1 MTDIVL
7 MRLTPHSGYPLMSQG
22 PAVDGIV
29 SAVWTQRW
37 QGYGEAV
44 IVLPPGSDVQIG
56 EFLHFPVRRMAVEVV
71 RREETQKGVT
81 LRCRDALAVLDRRVI
96 SPTVSND
103 GLISTF
109 VTKML
114 TQDKVVRTDAATST
128 QRTLGPVYLGD
139 LSAIQ
144 GSAAVQRSNRPM
156 GEVLLELGRAYGFDP
171 RMRLG
176 VYSAQ
181 DREWALYVDAAAP
194 SGMTRTWG
202 LGAGLSGFRTDDDV
216 QAYRNVAVV
225 GGQERDGA
233 RVTAFAW
240 STASEPMNLN
250 RREEFVDRRDVP
262 IGGMDRASVVEQ
274 YGDLSNCGALT
285 ATTVT
290 SGASAPYS
298 VEDVRMTVEMTA
310 GGVAVTASA
319 LLRDVLSAS
328 AWASCAADCSTA
340 DVSKTYTRKA

>member
-1 MTDIVL
+1 MSTPLIAAYYPN
-7 MRLTPHSGYPLMSQG
+7 RLYLDPRRPI
-22 PAVDGIV
+22 DGIV

-44 IVLPPGSDVQIG
+44 IVLPPN
-56 EFLHFPVRRMAVEVV
+56 AVVNVGDLIALPPRDGVMEVV
-71 RREETQKGVT
+71 RMERTQRAVT
-81 LRCRDALAVLDRRVI
+81 LRCKDALAMLDWRVI
-96 SPTVSND
+96 SPAVAND
-103 GLISTF
+103 GLVSTF
-109 VTKML
+109 ITKMVSQDGVL
-114 TQDKVVRTDAATST
+114 RTQGSAETLRTI
-128 QRTLGPVYLGD
+128 GPVWLGD

-144 GSAAVQRSNRPM
+144 GSAAIQRSNRPM

-176 VYSAQ
+176 ADPS
-181 DREWALYVDAAAP
+181 DRLVLRLDAHTP
-194 SGMTRTWG
+194 SGATRTWG
-202 LGAGLSGFRTDDDV
+202 VGRGLSGWRRDDDE
-216 QAYRNVAVV
+216 QSWRNVAVV
-225 GGQERDGA
+225 GGQEEDGE

-240 STASEPMNLN
+240 TGSREPEYTR
-250 RREEFVDRRDVP
+250 RREEFIDRRDVP

-274 YGDLSNCGALT
+274 YGDLASCGALT

-319 LLRDVLSAS
+319 LLRDVLSES
-328 AWASCAADCSTA
+328 AWASCAADCSTSA
-340 DVSKTYTRKA
+340 VSKTYTRKA

>member
-7 MRLTPHSGYPLMSQG
+7 MRLTPNGSYPLWSQG
-22 PAVDGIV
+22 PAIDGII
-29 SAVWTQRW
+29 SAVWAQRW

-44 IVLPPGSDVQIG
+44 IVLPPGSDVAVG
-56 EFLHFPVRRMAVEVV
+56 DFLAFPARDMAVEVV
-71 RREETQKGVT
+71 RREETQKAVT
-81 LRCRDALAVLDRRVI
+81 LRCRDALSVLDRRII

-114 TQDKVVRTDAATST
+114 TQDKVVRTEAVTST
-128 QRTLGPVYLGD
+128 ARTLGPVYLGD

-156 GEVLLELGRAYGFDP
+156 GQVLLELARAYGFDV
-171 RMRLG
+171 RMRVGL
-176 VYSAQ
+176 SDAQ
-181 DREWALYVDAAAP
+181 NREWRLYVDAVAP
-194 SGMTRTWG
+194 SGTERTWG
-202 LGAGLSGFRTDDDV
+202 LGRGLSSFRADDDV

-225 GGQERDGA
+225 AGQERDGA
-233 RVTAFAW
+233 RETAFAW
-240 STASEPMNLN
+240 STASQPTYLN
-250 RREEFVDRRDVP
+250 RREEFIDRRDVP

-274 YGDLSNCGALT
+274 YGDLASCGALT

-290 SGASAPYS
+290 SGASAPYT
-298 VEDVRMTVEMTA
+298 VEDVRMTVEMEA

>member
-7 MRLTPHSGYPLMSQG
+7 MRLTPNGPYPLRSQR
-22 PAVDGIV
+22 PAIDGII

-44 IVLPPGSDVQIG
+44 IVLPPGSDVAVG
-56 EFLHFPVRRMAVEVV
+56 DFLAFPARDMAVEVV
-71 RREETQKGVT
+71 RREETQKAVT

-114 TQDKVVRTDAATST
+114 TQDKVVRTEAITST
-128 QRTLGPVYLGD
+128 PRTLGPVYLGD

-156 GEVLLELGRAYGFDP
+156 GQVLLELARAYGFDV
-171 RMRLG
+171 RMRTGL
-176 VYSAQ
+176 SDAQ
-181 DREWALYVDAAAP
+181 NREWSLYVDAVAP
-194 SGMTRTWG
+194 SGAERTWG
-202 LGAGLSGFRTDDDV
+202 LGRGLSSFRADDDV
-216 QAYRNVAVV
+216 QGYRNVAVV

-233 RVTAFAW
+233 RATAFAW
-240 STASEPMNLN
+240 SSASMPTFLD

-262 IGGMDRASVVEQ
+262 IGDMDRASVVEQ
-274 YGDLSNCGALT
+274 YGDLANCGALT

>member
-1 MTDIVL
+1 MTGLVL
-7 MRLTPHSGYPLMSQG
+7 MRMRASSDVLRTEG
-22 PAVDGIV
+22 PAIDGIL

-44 IVLPPGSDVQIG
+44 IVLPPGSDVAVG
-56 EFLHFPVRRMAVEVV
+56 DFLHFPARDMVVEVV

-81 LRCRDALAVLDRRVI
+81 LRCRDSLSVLDRRVI

-114 TQDKVVRTDAATST
+114 GQNYIVREDSVHYSP
-128 QRTLGPVYLGD
+128 RTLGPVYFGD
-139 LSAIQ
+139 LMAIQ

-156 GEVLLELGRAYGFDP
+156 GEVLLELGRAYDFDP
-171 RMRLG
+171 RMGLVRG
-176 VYSAQ
+176 A
-181 DREWALYVDAAAP
+181 RAGEWTLAVGASAP
-194 SGMTRTWG
+194 SGTTRVWG
-202 LGAGLSGFRTDDDV
+202 LGRGLSGWRKDDDV

-225 GGQERDGA
+225 AGQERDGERA
-233 RVTAFAW
+233 TAFAW
-240 STASEPMNLN
+240 STASQPTYLN
-250 RREEFVDRRDVP
+250 RREEFIDRRDVP

-274 YGDLSNCGALT
+274 YGDLASCGALT

-298 VEDVRMTVEMTA
+298 VEDVRMTVAMEA
-310 GGVAVTASA
+310 GGVAVTATA

-340 DVSKTYTRKA
+340 DVTKTYTRKA